1 MTPEE
6 QARLEKYFWELE
18 GLIPNPP
25 RSWLG
30 NVKECKWLKIIQ
42 ERSKNPDAPG

>member
-1 MTPEE
+1 MTPQE

-25 RSWLG
+25 SSWLG
-30 NVKECKWLKIIQ
+30 NAKECKWLKIIQ
-42 ERSKNPDAPG
+42 ERNKNPDAPG